1 MKELISII
9 NACLMFLNIGIAKA
23 PVEYSAWIPWWDEN
37 RAIQSIEASS
47 EILDHA
53 MPGWYKI
60 NDQAV
65 LERIDSKE
73 SQKIKQ
79 MLDDRGVEIMPSIFN
94 DFDAKRITLI
104 LQDKNLENKFLES
117 LISIAKE
124 NGYSGWDIDFE
135 QVDNKDKD
143 GFSNLVELM
152 ASKLH
157 DNDLKLS
164 VSVHART
171 GGSTDS
177 QASQSMDYKA
187 LSNSADLIRV
197 MAYDYHHSASAA
209 GPITPIDW
217 LEKVIDYSLEN
228 IDRKKLVIAL
238 PLYGYE
244 WSTDSTKSVLY
255 QDVVKSGNFTA
266 FVRDTASHVLN
277 ANIDLSK
284 TWVEDAESVI
294 EKIQIAR
301 NKGINKFSFW
311 KLGGEDLSLWEKLN
325 SS

>member
-9 NACLMFLNIGIAKA
+9 NACLMFLNIGMAKP

-37 RAIQSIEASS
+37 RAIQSIESSS
-47 EILDHA
+47 EILTQV

-60 NDQAV
+60 NDQAA
-65 LERIDSKE
+65 LERIDTKE
-73 SQKIKQ
+73 SEKIKQ
-79 MLDDRGVEIMPSIFN
+79 MLDDKGIEIMPSIFN
-94 DFDAKRITLI
+94 DFDAKRITLL
-104 LQDKNLENKFLES
+104 LQDKKLESDFVES
-117 LISIAKE
+117 LISIAEE

-135 QVDNKDKD
+135 QVDNQDKD
-143 GFSNLVELM
+143 SFSNLI
-152 ASKLH
+152 KLVAQKMH
-157 DNDLKLS
+157 DRDLKLS

-171 GGSTDS
+171 GESSDS

-187 LSNSADLIRV
+187 LSDWADLVRV
-197 MAYDYHHSASAA
+197 MAYDYHHSGSTA
-209 GPITPIDW
+209 GPITPPDW

-255 QDVVKSGNFTA
+255 QDIAKSGNFTA

-277 ANIDLSK
+277 ANIGSSE
-284 TWVEDAESVI
+284 TWVEDSESVI
-294 EKIQIAR
+294 EKIQIAKS
-301 NKGINKFSFW
+301 KGINKFSFW
-311 KLGGEDLSLWEKLN
+311 KLGGEDLRLWQKLN